1 MGSQIKTLLFL
12 EDESS
17 FSDMIK
23 TVRKNVDGCFCG
35 TAQLVVVTTLE
46 MGKRI
51 LATHDV
57 ALVILDLTL
66 VDSRQ
71 EDSIDFIR
79 HNHEHWP
86 PIYVLTGDE
95 RIEVRREC
103 LFAGAAGFAI
113 KRHVLESPNFFFASL
128 LNMYLKANRPLH
140 GAK

>member
-1 MGSQIKTLLFL
+1 MRHLLFI
-12 EDESS
+12 EDEKN
-17 FSDMIK
+17 FSDLIK
-23 TVRKNVDGCFCG
+23 KVRQDVEAAFCG
-35 TAQLVVVTTLE
+35 TAQLVVVKELA
-46 MGKRI
+46 MARSI
-51 LATHDV
+51 LATQDV
-57 ALVILDLTL
+57 ALVIFDLTL
-66 VDSRQ
+66 PDSRQ

-128 LNMYLKANRPLH
+128 LNMYLKANRPVH
-140 GAK
+140 EAR

>member
-1 MGSQIKTLLFL
+1 MRHLLFI
-12 EDESS
+12 EDEKN
-17 FSDMIK
+17 FSDLIK
-23 TVRKNVDGCFCG
+23 KVRQDVEAAFCG
-35 TAQLVVVTTLE
+35 TAQLVVVKELA
-46 MGKRI
+46 MARSI
-51 LATHDV
+51 LATQDV
-57 ALVILDLTL
+57 ALVIFDLTL
-66 VDSRQ
+66 PDSRQ

-128 LNMYLKANRPLH
+128 LNMYLKANRP
-140 GAK
+140 ANATR